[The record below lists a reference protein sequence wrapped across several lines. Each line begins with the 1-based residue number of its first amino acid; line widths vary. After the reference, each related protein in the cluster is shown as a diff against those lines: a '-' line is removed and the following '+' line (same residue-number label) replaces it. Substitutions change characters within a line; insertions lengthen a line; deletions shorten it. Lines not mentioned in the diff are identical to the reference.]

1 MPLWMNMVTAAAAT
15 SVVAGRSKEMARVTG
30 PWRAEEDE
38 ALLRLVERHGPRNWS
53 LISRSIP
60 GRSGKSCRLRWCNQL
75 SPRVE
80 HRPFTAEEDE
90 AIVRAHRR
98 LGNKWATIARLLS
111 GRTDNAIKNHWY
123 STLKRKSSPPPVDD
137 AEGFAMAVD
146 LKDAP
151 AERPFKR
158 ASCVGA
164 AYTSADLVICLRSGS
179 PSMSDVRDCNH
190 PAVCLVNRP
199 VLRTGGVAAS
209 PPHLA
214 SSAANAVDP
223 STSLT
228 LSLPGSDHVG
238 TFNRHQGRSSSHNH
252 NHSQHETT
260 ASGHSTRHL
269 PFRLSGEHLAVMQE
283 MIRSEVRSYLSG
295 PDHSNVMR
303 TQPPPGT
310 AIRGAAIKGVGFR
323 PVQ

>member
-38 ALLRLVERHGPRNWS
+38 VLRRLVERHGPRNWS

-90 AIVRAHRR
+90 TIVRAHRR

-123 STLKRKSSPPPVDD
+123 STLKRKCSPPPVDD

-151 AERPFKR
+151 ARRPLKR
-158 ASCVGA
+158 ASCAGA
-164 AYTSADLVICLRSGS
+164 VYTSADVVLCLRSGS
-179 PSMSDVRDCNH
+179 PSMSDVRDCSH
-190 PAVCLVNRP
+190 PGMCLVNRP

-209 PPHLA
+209 PPRF
-214 SSAANAVDP
+214 SSSGANAVDP

-228 LSLPGSDHVG
+228 LSLPGSDDVG
-238 TFNRHQGRSSSHNH
+238 TFNRHQSRNS
-252 NHSQHETT
+252 SQHGTT
-260 ASGHSTRHL
+260 AAGHSTRHL
-269 PFRLSGEHLAVMQE
+269 PFRFSGVQLAVMQE
-283 MIRSEVRSYLSG
+283 MIRSEVRSYLAG
-295 PDHSNVMR
+295 PDHSSVMR
-303 TQPPPGT
+303 TQPPSET
-310 AIRGAAIKGVGFR
+310 AIRGAAIKGFGFR
-323 PVQ
+323 SVQ